1 MSSDQAEEINPR
13 EGQASG
19 FGHGFVPRWWLRSPD
34 LQTIASQFLPRGIV
48 LPEAEER
55 LFRVEEGVQV
65 RCLCHWLPDA
75 PRRMTVLIV
84 HGLEGSSESVYVLG
98 STQKALA
105 AGMNVVRMNVRNC
118 GGTEALSPT
127 LYHSGLSADI
137 GVVVRALISERS
149 LERLALVGFSMG
161 GNLVLKLAG
170 EWGREAPPQLKAVA
184 TVCPSIEL
192 AASADALHRLR
203 NRLYEQYFLVKLK
216 RRMRRKARLFPEV
229 FRGMSLARLRSIRDF
244 DDKVTAHYCGFEGA
258 ADYYARASSLKV
270 LERIAVPTFILHA
283 KDDPF
288 ILLLPRTRKA
298 ISCNP
303 HIRLIETK
311 YGGHCG
317 FIAEP
322 DGYDGRWA
330 EQQVIEFI
338 SRVDIG

>member
-1 MSSDQAEEINPR
+1 MSSDQVEEISPR
-13 EGQASG
+13 EREASG
-19 FGHGFVPRWWLRSPD
+19 FAQEFVPRWWLRSPD

-48 LPEAEER
+48 LPAPEER
-55 LFRVEEGVQV
+55 LFQVEEGVQV
-65 RCLCHWLPDA
+65 RCLCHWLQEA
-75 PRRMTVLIV
+75 PRRITVLIV
-84 HGLEGSSESVYVLG
+84 HGLEGSSESAYMLG
-98 STQKALA
+98 CTQKALA
-105 AGMNVVRMNVRNC
+105 KGMNVVRMNVRNC
-118 GGTEALSPT
+118 GGTEAFSPT

-137 GVVVRALISERS
+137 GAVVRALISERS

-216 RRMRRKARLFPEV
+216 RRMRRKAGLFPDV
-229 FRGMSLARLRSIRDF
+229 FCDLNLARLRSIRDF
-244 DDKVTAHYCGFEGA
+244 DDKVTARYCGFAGA
-258 ADYYARASSLKV
+258 ADYYCRASSLKV

-288 ILLLPRTRKA
+288 ILLLPRTREF
-298 ISCNP
+298 ISRNTN
-303 HIRLIETK
+303 IQLIETTH
-311 YGGHCG
+311 GGHCG

-330 EQQVIEFI
+330 EQRVIEFI
-338 SRVDIG
+338 SHVESR